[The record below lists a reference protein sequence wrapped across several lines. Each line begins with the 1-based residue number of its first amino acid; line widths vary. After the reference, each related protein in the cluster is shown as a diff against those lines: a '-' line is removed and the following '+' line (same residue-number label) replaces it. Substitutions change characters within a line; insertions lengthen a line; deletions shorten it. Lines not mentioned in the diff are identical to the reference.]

1 MTLKNKVLT
10 SILSAIK
17 KGAIMAKLTYKQ
29 RIKRIT
35 ESTIRYQKKAMR
47 AYSFRFHKVNDAKI
61 ITQLDAVDNRSDYL
75 RQLILKDIS
84 DK

>member
-1 MTLKNKVLT
+1 MAKLVN
-10 SILSAIK
+10 

-75 RQLILKDIS
+75 RKLILKDIS